1 MGKQATIV
9 SKIIYIPSGRLSLL
23 SRMICLL
30 LFNLLSYTSAMD
42 PDCMHCMHYIDQC
55 SPSCP
60 QTTTTDCGR
69 EMMNCP
75 GPVDFQGCAMPGTCV
90 ALGEECPFYCPYV
103 PPMDC
108 GEGERTCPGP
118 IDSKGCKTMDQCVPD
133 GEDCPLQSPGSKD
146 YGVVISG
153 GDQRTKLKM
162 ESLGMGWDRLWGLD
176 WTGLVQVNRL
186 RRLKPANCSIP
197 QVPTPEGHTP
207 SVINNGTT
215 LVACGYP
222 RSCVSWQA
230 GQDGWKDYATLSGP
244 GDRGWHAA
252 VVLPNDTIV
261 VVGSNYYKAM
271 DTGEVVGSG
280 KQFPLQN
287 SGRGTCAI
295 HSDQNE
301 FVTIGGKYPVHGK
314 VDRYDSQ
321 GNYLGSLPDLIEA
334 RSDHACASFTSS
346 NGEKGFLVAGGA
358 GRRATEIF
366 LPSENR
372 WRKGGEL
379 PRALEGLRAFQLN
392 GQVFVTG
399 GDWGRSLS
407 TRSAEVLAYDAS
419 TDTWAEIGKME
430 KARTNHAV
438 VGVNL
443 RALCPVQ
450 D

>member
-1 MGKQATIV
+1 
-9 SKIIYIPSGRLSLL
+9 
-23 SRMICLL
+23 MICLL

-60 QTTTTDCGR
+60 EPTTMDCGR

-90 ALGEECPFYCPYV
+90 AVGEECPFYCPYV

-118 IDSKGCKTMDQCVPD
+118 IDSKGCKTIDQCVPY

-146 YGVVISG
+146 NGVVISG
-153 GDQRTKLKM
+153 GGTHDLNT
-162 ESLGMGWDRLWGLD
+162 ESLS
-176 WTGLVQVNRL
+176 VQSRMSSSWFPSK
-186 RRLKPANCSIP
+186 RLKPQANCSIP
-197 QVPTPEGHTP
+197 QVPTPRNRHTL

-215 LVACGYP
+215 LVACGQVNGST
-222 RSCVSWQA
+222 RCVSWQA
-230 GQDGWKDYATLSGP
+230 GKGGWKDYATLSGKRL
-244 GDRGWHAA
+244 RGYGHAA
-252 VVLPNDTIV
+252 VVLPNDTII
-261 VVGSNYYKAM
+261 VVGSNEREQ
-271 DTGEVVGSG
+271 TGEIVGSG
-280 KQFPLQN
+280 KEFPLQN
-287 SGRGTCAI
+287 SGYLTCAI

-301 FVTIGGKYPVHGK
+301 FVTIGGADLTNGGATHGK

-321 GNYLGSLPDLIEA
+321 GNYLGSLPDLIEP
-334 RSDHACASFTSS
+334 RGDHACASFTSS
-346 NGEKGFLVAGGA
+346 NGEKGFLVAGGVVW
-358 GRRATEIF
+358 GYLSSTEIF
-366 LPSENR
+366 LPSENK
-372 WRKGGEL
+372 WRKGGDL
-379 PRALEGLRAFQLN
+379 PWGLRGPRAFHLN

-399 GDWGRSLS
+399 GYHVISRVGTQR
-407 TRSAEVLAYDAS
+407 AEVLAYDAS
-419 TDTWAEIGKME
+419 TDTWVEIGKME
-430 KARTNHAV
+430 KARAWHAV